1 MLGRGVLKGMRVT
14 IGRFVDTFIEDIGFF
29 LRNGRASQA
38 ALEYRLRAETKGLKT
53 IEYPEQK
60 MEMFEGFRMIPF
72 LVYDED
78 PENPRCTACG
88 ICTRVCPPQ
97 CIWIERDKTPEG
109 KNLRRPRSFT
119 IDATICMSCGLC
131 AEFCPFDAIKM
142 NNDYEIGAY
151 SRGELILHKEQLL
164 RPVEYY
170 AKVHPTEHVIKEEE
184 KRKKAEAKRRAAEAR
199 AKKAQAAATGKA
211 E

>member
-1 MLGRGVLKGMRVT
+1 MLGKGVLKGMSVT
-14 IGRFVDTFIEDIGFF
+14 IRHFVDTYIEDLKYFP
-29 LRNGRASQA
+29 RKASQEA
-38 ALEYRLRAETKGLKT
+38 AEYRYRADTKGLKT
-53 IEYPEQK
+53 IEYPFQK
-60 MEMFEGFRMIPF
+60 VEMFEGYRMIPF

-88 ICTRVCPPQ
+88 ICAKVCPPQ
-97 CIWIERDKTPEG
+97 CIWIERDQTPEG
-109 KNLRRPRSFT
+109 KNLQRPKSFT

-151 SRGELILHKEQLL
+151 RRDNLIFHKDQLL

-170 AKVHPTEHVIKEEE
+170 AKIHPTEHTIKEEE
-184 KRKKAEAKRRAAEAR
+184 KRKKAEAKKAKAAA
-199 AKKAQAAATGKA
+199 AKKT

>member
-1 MLGRGVLKGMRVT
+1 MLGKGVLKGMRVT
-14 IGRFVDTFIEDIGFF
+14 IGRFFETYINDLKYFPRVAAQEAVET
-29 LRNGRASQA
+29 RNRAD
-38 ALEYRLRAETKGLKT
+38 TKGLMT

-60 MEMFEGFRMIPF
+60 LEMFEGFRMIPF

-88 ICTRVCPPQ
+88 ICARVCPPQ
-97 CIWIERDKTPEG
+97 CIWIERDQTPEG
-109 KNLRRPRSFT
+109 RPMKRPRNFT

-142 NNDYEIGAY
+142 NNDYEISAY
-151 SRGELILHKEQLL
+151 DRYVDLVYHKDKLL

-170 AKVHPTEHVIKEEE
+170 AKIHPTEHAIKEEE
-184 KRKKAEAKRRAAEAR
+184 KREKEEAKRKAAEAR
-199 AKKAQAAATGKA
+199 AKKAAAAAATKKD
-211 E
+211 

>member
-1 MLGRGVLKGMRVT
+1 MLGKGVLKGMHVT
-14 IGRFVDTFIEDIGFF
+14 IKRFVATYVEDLKYFP
-29 LRNGRASQA
+29 RMASQE
-38 ALEYRLRAETKGLKT
+38 ALEYRQRADTRGLKT

-60 MEMFEGFRMIPF
+60 VEMFEGYRMLPF

-88 ICTRVCPPQ
+88 MCARVCPPQ

-109 KNLRRPRSFT
+109 KNLRRPRHFT
-119 IDATICMSCGLC
+119 VDATICMSCGLC

-142 NNDYEIGAY
+142 DNDYEIGAY
-151 SRGELILHKEQLL
+151 KRDDLVFHQDRLL

-170 AKVHPTEHVIKEEE
+170 AKIHPTEHAMKEEE
-184 KRKKAEAKRRAAEAR
+184 KRKKAEAKRKAAEA
-199 AKKAQAAATGKA
+199 KARKA
-211 E
+211 G

>member
-1 MLGRGVLKGMRVT
+1 MLGKGVLKGMGVT
-14 IGRFVDTFIEDIGFF
+14 IRRFAATFVYDLKFF
-29 LRNGRASQA
+29 PRRATQE
-38 ALEYRLRAETKGLKT
+38 ALEYRQRADTRGLLT
-53 IEYPEQK
+53 VEYPEQK
-60 MEMFEGFRMIPF
+60 LEMFEGFRMIPF

-78 PENPRCTACG
+78 PEKLRCTACG
-88 ICTRVCPPQ
+88 ICARVCPPQ

-142 NNDYEIGAY
+142 DNNYEMGAY
-151 SRGELILHKEQLL
+151 SREGLIFHKDKLL

-170 AKVHPTEHVIKEEE
+170 AKIHPTEHAVKEEE

-199 AKKAQAAATGKA
+199 AKKA
-211 E
+211 ES